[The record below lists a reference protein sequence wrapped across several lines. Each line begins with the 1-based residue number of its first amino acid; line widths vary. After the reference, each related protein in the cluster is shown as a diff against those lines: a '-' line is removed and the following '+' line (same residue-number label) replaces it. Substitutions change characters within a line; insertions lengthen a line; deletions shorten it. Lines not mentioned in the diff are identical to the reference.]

1 MESFLARHQSQIQ
14 GTISGFDRLRFVGQM
29 RMLSF
34 VEGLV
39 GFLSRAGV
47 LLKDFGEYVENL
59 SNQIKRATIR
69 MAESTPTGRVHYL
82 ASSEQRGHPRLS
94 SKFSLNAVS
103 SALPCHV
110 G

>member
-34 VEGLV
+34 AEGLA

-59 SNQIKRATIR
+59 SNQIKQAAIR

-82 ASSEQRGHPRLS
+82 ASSEQSKDDVPDTTPLLS
-94 SKFSLNAVS
+94 NLGAT
-103 SALPCHV
+103 H
-110 G
+110 